1 MEDEIINEEVDEG
14 AENVAEEETVEAE
27 EPAAEDEVEEED
39 LESEEDEDK
48 AFDVDELEYDENGDV
63 IIPEDIDDEDP
74 SAEDG
79 EESAGDGKA
88 KGASAEEA
96 PDGKDAEIASLKEK
110 LAALESQSKDTL
122 KKLGIEKDDV
132 MEGLADLAAETEDMT
147 TEEYLEKRQKE
158 YEAEK
163 AERQKKVEEFEA
175 LAAAD
180 LTVLKQ
186 NFPETKGYK
195 HIKDMPAEVLKK
207 FADYRNK
214 GVPAKEAYA
223 AANVDGIRAGVATS
237 AKKSVKND
245 SKSHLRSSQP
255 KGGRNN
261 SGTYITQKEMNM
273 WREMFPNKSDREIV
287 ALYKKTK

>member
-14 AENVAEEETVEAE
+14 AENVAEEDTVEAE
-27 EPAAEDEVEEED
+27 EPAPEDEAEEED
-39 LESEEDEDK
+39 LESEEDDDK
-48 AFDVDELEYDENGDV
+48 AYDVDELEYDENGDV
-63 IIPEDIDDEDP
+63 IIPEDIDEEDASKEGEDKEDEEP
-74 SAEDG
+74 T
-79 EESAGDGKA
+79 KT
-88 KGASAEEA
+88 A
-96 PDGKDAEIASLKEK
+96 PDGDDELSRLREELERLK
-110 LAALESQSKDTL
+110 SQSKDTL

-132 MEGLADLAAETEDMT
+132 MEGLAELAAETEDMT

-158 YEAEK
+158 YDAEK

-261 SGTYITQKEMNM
+261 GTYITQREMNM

>member
-1 MEDEIINEEVDEG
+1 MEDEIKTEVEESTEDVEETPVEEVEG
-14 AENVAEEETVEAE
+14 EEPEAEEETEEAE
-27 EPAAEDEVEEED
+27 ESNDD
-39 LESEEDEDK
+39 DK

-79 EESAGDGKA
+79 EESVGDGKA

-237 AKKSVKND
+237 TKKHAQNST
-245 SKSHLRSSQP
+245 KSHLRSSQP

-261 SGTYITQKEMNM
+261 SGTYITQREMTM